1 MPLPEIGTKEFN
13 EYLEDITGQSQPRR
27 HKFYAEGVDAMEN
40 MGVHM
45 TGDDPKKLLE
55 IKRPNEDN
63 EAKKYRLESYKPKT
77 KSSANKATSIINRIY
92 NERLFSITFP
102 ENPSTLVSEEDI
114 LQTYLTEEMPLYVS
128 LTNFQKTVFTKM
140 HLKDANGL
148 IGVLPIDFDVP
159 DDEIF
164 EPIPIFY
171 TSEEL
176 VDFEDGVYY
185 TILREKKKKGQERL
199 SITKQKVIIYTSDK
213 ITVLFREKI
222 SDKWALKLDHEHN
235 FGFPPAFRVGGIVVD
250 THPPQLFESFIAGV
264 LPHWDD
270 AVSMNS
276 DLSFAIVNHLY
287 PREWEIP
294 VDCNGD
300 GCRDGRV
307 TRQNAS
313 GEDIDIDCPTCSG
326 TGKMTSRGPANI
338 HFVNKDALNPDA
350 PLPLPPFGYGEKE
363 LDSTE
368 LLVQLTKDEI
378 RKGFEAINMDI
389 VNDVGDNQS
398 GIAKVID
405 RQDLDG
411 FLDIYSGHVFKFV
424 LPKIIL
430 YITMWRYWEIYK
442 HNMKLI
448 KKTLPI
454 IKEPTT
460 FDVFSISLLTDEL
473 EKLTKAGAG
482 GSFLLGIQK
491 DIIDKR
497 FTDEF
502 TKNFFNTILD
512 VDPISHLTNDDIM
525 VQSRVIGQTEMY
537 IHTYAR
543 DLVEESMS
551 DNKGFLSLPL
561 QEKKEIIRKLAE
573 SKQPEIIPVEPEPNV

>member
-1 MPLPEIGTKEFN
+1 MPLPELGTKEFN
-13 EYLEDITGQSQPRR
+13 QYLEDITSQSQPRR
-27 HKFYAEGVDAMEN
+27 HKFYAEGVNAMEN

-45 TGDDPKKLLE
+45 TGDNPKKLLD
-55 IKRPNEDN
+55 IKRPNEDK
-63 EAKKYRLESYKPKT
+63 EAKTYRLESYKPKT

-102 ENPSTLVSEEDI
+102 KNPSTLVSDEDT

-128 LTNFQKTVFTKM
+128 LINFLKTVFTKM

-148 IGVLPIDFDVP
+148 IGVLPIDFDV
-159 DDEIF
+159 DDGKIL

-199 SITKQKVIIYTSDK
+199 SVTKQKVIIYTSDK

-222 SDKWALKLDHEHN
+222 SDNWTLRLDHVHN
-235 FGFPPAFRVGGIVVD
+235 FGFPPAFRVGGIVID

-300 GCRDGRV
+300 GCSGGKIR
-307 TRQNAS
+307 RQDA
-313 GEDIDIDCPTCSG
+313 GGKDIDIDCPICSG
-326 TGKMTSRGPANI
+326 SGKMTSRGPANI

-350 PLPLPPFGYGEKE
+350 PLPLPPFGVGEKE
-363 LDSTE
+363 LGSTE

-389 VNDVGDNQS
+389 VNEVGENQS
-398 GIAKVID
+398 GVAKVID

-411 FLDIYSGHVFKFV
+411 FLDVYSGHVFKFV
-424 LPKIIL
+424 IPNIIL
-430 YITMWRYWEIYK
+430 NITMWRYWEIYN
-442 HNMKLI
+442 HNKKLI
-448 KKTLPI
+448 KETLPI

-460 FDVFSISLLTDEL
+460 FDVFSITLLTDEL
-473 EKLTKAGAG
+473 EKLTKAGVG
-482 GSFLLGIQK
+482 GVTLLGIQK

-502 TKNFFNTILD
+502 TKNFFGTILD
-512 VDPISHLTNDDIM
+512 VDPISHLTNNDIM

-537 IHTYAR
+537 IHTYSR
-543 DLVEESMS
+543 DLVEEAMS
-551 DNKGFLSLPL
+551 AKEGFLSLDP
-561 QEKKEIIRKLAE
+561 QVKKQIIRDLAI
-573 SKQPEIIPVEPEPNV
+573 SKEPEVILPEPEPNV

>member
-1 MPLPEIGTKEFN
+1 MPLPEIGTEEFN
-13 EYLEDITGQSQPRR
+13 EYLEIITSQSQPKR
-27 HKFYAEGVDAMEN
+27 HKFYGASVEAMEN

-45 TGDDPKKLLE
+45 TGDNPKKLLD

-63 EAKKYRLESYKPKT
+63 EAKKYRLDSYKPKT

-102 ENPSTLVSEEDI
+102 ENPSSLVKDEDI

-128 LTNFQKTVFTKM
+128 LINFLKTVFTKM

-148 IGVLPIDFDVP
+148 IGVMPIDFELEDTDIAQPV
-159 DDEIF
+159 
-164 EPIPIFY
+164 PIFY

-176 VDFEDGVYY
+176 VDFEDGEFY
-185 TILREKKKKGQERL
+185 TVLREKKKKGTVG
-199 SITKQKVIIYTSDK
+199 SGIIKQKVIIYT
-213 ITVLFREKI
+213 ITRILILFREK
-222 SDKWALKLDHEHN
+222 SDDAWTIRVDHEHN
-235 FGFPPAFRVGGIVVD
+235 FGFPPAFRVGGIVID
-250 THPPQLFESFIAGV
+250 THPPQLFESYIAGV
-264 LPHWDD
+264 LPHWDE

-294 VDCNGD
+294 VDCNHD

-307 TRQNAS
+307 TIKDAT
-313 GEDIDIDCPTCSG
+313 GKDTDIKCPICSG
-326 TGKMTSRGPANI
+326 TGKMTSRGPANTTY
-338 HFVNKDALNPDA
+338 VNKDALNPDA
-350 PLPLPPFGYGEKE
+350 PLPLPPFGYAEKE
-363 LDSTE
+363 LSSTE
-368 LLVQLTKDEI
+368 LLVTLTEKEI

-389 VNDVGDNQS
+389 VNEVGENQS
-398 GIAKVID
+398 GVAKVID

-411 FLDIYSGHVFKFV
+411 FLDVYSGHVFKFV
-424 LPKIIL
+424 IPNIIL
-430 YITMWRYWEIYK
+430 NITMWRYWEIYK
-442 HNMKLI
+442 HNIDLI
-448 KKTLPI
+448 KKTLPA

-460 FDVFSISLLTDEL
+460 FDVFSITLLTDEL

-482 GSFLLGIQK
+482 GPFLLGIQK

-497 FTDEF
+497 FTDEL

-512 VDPISHLTNDDIM
+512 VDPISHLTGEDIM

-537 IHTYAR
+537 IHTYSR

-551 DNKGFLSLPL
+551 TNKGFLNMPL
-561 QEKKEIIRKLAE
+561 QMKKEIIRKLAE
-573 SKQPEIIPVEPEPNV
+573 SKKVEVIPAEPDV

>member
-1 MPLPEIGTKEFN
+1 
-13 EYLEDITGQSQPRR
+13 
-27 HKFYAEGVDAMEN
+27 
-40 MGVHM
+40 
-45 TGDDPKKLLE
+45 
-55 IKRPNEDN
+55 
-63 EAKKYRLESYKPKT
+63 
-77 KSSANKATSIINRIY
+77 
-92 NERLFSITFP
+92 
-102 ENPSTLVSEEDI
+102 
-114 LQTYLTEEMPLYVS
+114 
-128 LTNFQKTVFTKM
+128 
-140 HLKDANGL
+140 
-148 IGVLPIDFDVP
+148 
-159 DDEIF
+159 
-164 EPIPIFY
+164 
-171 TSEEL
+171 
-176 VDFEDGVYY
+176 
-185 TILREKKKKGQERL
+185 
-199 SITKQKVIIYTSDK
+199 
-213 ITVLFREKI
+213 
-222 SDKWALKLDHEHN
+222 
-235 FGFPPAFRVGGIVVD
+235 
-250 THPPQLFESFIAGV
+250 
-264 LPHWDD
+264 
-270 AVSMNS
+270 MNS

-300 GCRDGRV
+300 GCSGGRIR
-307 TRQNAS
+307 TQDAS
-313 GEDIDIDCPTCSG
+313 GKDIDINCPTCSG

-363 LDSTE
+363 LGSTE

-389 VNDVGDNQS
+389 VNEVGENQS

-411 FLDIYSGHVFKFV
+411 FLDVYSGHVFKFV
-424 LPKIIL
+424 IPNIIL
-430 YITMWRYWEIYK
+430 FITMWRYWEIYEQ
-442 HNMKLI
+442 NMNLI
-448 KKTLPI
+448 KDTLPV

-460 FDVFSISLLTDEL
+460 FDVFSITLLTEEL
-473 EKLTKAGAG
+473 EKLSKAGVG

-512 VDPISHLTNDDIM
+512 VDPISHLTSDEIM

-537 IHTYAR
+537 IHTYSR

-551 DNKGFLSLPL
+551 TKPGFLSLPL

>member
-13 EYLEDITGQSQPRR
+13 EYLENITSQSQPRR
-27 HKFYAEGVDAMEN
+27 HKFYTEAVDAMEN

-45 TGDDPKKLLE
+45 TGDDPKKLLD
-55 IKRPNEDN
+55 IKRPNEDK
-63 EAKKYRLESYKPKT
+63 EAKKYRLDSYKAKT

-102 ENPSTLVSEEDI
+102 ENPSPLVKDEDI

-148 IGVLPIDFDVP
+148 IGVIPIDFDID

-164 EPIPIFY
+164 QPIPIFY

-176 VDFEDGVYY
+176 VDFEDGVFY
-185 TILREKKKKGQERL
+185 TILREKKKKGIDL
-199 SITKQKVIIYTSDK
+199 INQKVIIYTTDQ
-213 ITVLFREKI
+213 IIVLFRKKTGDEWTVKV
-222 SDKWALKLDHEHN
+222 DHQHN
-235 FGFPPAFRVGGIVVD
+235 FGFPPAFRVGGIVID

-270 AVSMNS
+270 AVTMYS
-276 DLSFAIVNHLY
+276 DTQAAIVNHLY
-287 PREWEIP
+287 PEKWEFTI
-294 VDCNGD
+294 DCDND
-300 GCRDGRV
+300 GCQDGTITV
-307 TRQNAS
+307 VGAS
-313 GEDIDIDCPTCSG
+313 TENTSIECPICKGSG
-326 TGKMTSRGPANI
+326 KKTTKGPFNI
-338 HFVNKDALNPDA
+338 YQVNKDALNPDS
-350 PLPLPPFGYGEKE
+350 PLVTPPGGYMEKE
-363 LDSTE
+363 LESTR
-368 LLVQLTKDEI
+368 LLIIETEKEI

-389 VNDVGDNQS
+389 VNQVGENQS

-411 FLDIYSGHVFKFV
+411 FLDVYSSHVFKFV
-424 LPKIIL
+424 IPNIIL
-430 YITMWRYWEIYK
+430 FITMWRYWTIYK
-442 HNMKLI
+442 QDINLI
-448 KKTLPI
+448 KETLPI

-482 GSFLLGIQK
+482 GSFLLGLQK

-497 FTDEF
+497 FTDEL

-512 VDPISHLTNDDIM
+512 VDPLSHLTNDDIM

-537 IHTYAR
+537 IHTYSR

-551 DNKGFLSLPL
+551 KNKGFLNLPL

-573 SKQPEIIPVEPEPNV
+573 SKKVDVIPPDPNV

>member
-13 EYLEDITGQSQPRR
+13 EYLENITSQSQPKR
-27 HKFYAEGVDAMEN
+27 HKFYAESVTAMEN

-45 TGDDPKKLLE
+45 TGDSPEKLLN
-55 IKRPNEDN
+55 IKRPNEDK
-63 EAKKYRLESYKPKT
+63 EAKRYRLDSYKPKT

-102 ENPSTLVSEEDI
+102 ENPSTLVSDEDI

-148 IGVLPIDFDVP
+148 IGVMPIDFELEDTDIAQPV
-159 DDEIF
+159 
-164 EPIPIFY
+164 PIFY
-171 TSEEL
+171 TAREL
-176 VDFEDGVYY
+176 VDFEDGEFY
-185 TILREKKKKGQERL
+185 TVLREKKKKGTVGTG
-199 SITKQKVIIYTSDK
+199 IIKQKVIIYT
-213 ITVLFREKI
+213 ITRILILFKEKTD
-222 SDKWALKLDHEHN
+222 DKWTIRVDHSHN
-235 FGFPPAFRVGGIVVD
+235 FGFPPAFRVGGIVID
-250 THPPQLFESFIAGV
+250 TNPPQLFESYIAGV
-264 LPHWDD
+264 LPHWDE

-294 VDCNGD
+294 VDCNHD

-307 TRQNAS
+307 TIKDAA
-313 GEDIDIDCPTCSG
+313 GKDTDIKCPTCSG
-326 TGKMTSRGPANI
+326 TGKMTSRGPANTTY
-338 HFVNKDALNPDA
+338 VNKDALNPDA
-350 PLPLPPFGYGEKE
+350 PLPLPPFGYAEKE
-363 LDSTE
+363 LSSTE
-368 LLVQLTKDEI
+368 LLVTLTEKEI

-389 VNDVGDNQS
+389 VNEVGENQS
-398 GIAKVID
+398 GVAKVID

-411 FLDIYSGHVFKFV
+411 FLDVYSGHVFKFV

-442 HNMKLI
+442 HNMDLI
-448 KKTLPI
+448 KDTLPV

-460 FDVFSISLLTDEL
+460 FDVFSITLLTEEL
-473 EKLTKAGAG
+473 EKLTAAGAG
-482 GSFLLGIQK
+482 GPFLLGIQK

-497 FTDEF
+497 FTDEL

-512 VDPISHLTNDDIM
+512 VDPISHLTADDIM

-537 IHTYAR
+537 IHTYSR

-551 DNKGFLSLPL
+551 TKPGFLSLPP
-561 QEKKEIIRKLAE
+561 QEKKQIIRDLAI
-573 SKQPEIIPVEPEPNV
+573 SKEPEVIPPEPEPDV

>member
-1 MPLPEIGTKEFN
+1 MPLPEIGTKKFN
-13 EYLEDITGQSQPRR
+13 EYLESITIQSQPKR
-27 HKFYAEGVDAMEN
+27 HKFYDESVTAMEN

-45 TGDDPKKLLE
+45 TGDSPEKLLN
-55 IKRPNEDN
+55 IKRPNEDK
-63 EAKKYRLESYKPKT
+63 EAKRYRLDSYKPKT

-102 ENPSTLVSEEDI
+102 ENPSSLVKDEDI

-128 LTNFQKTVFTKM
+128 LTNFLKTVFTKM

-148 IGVLPIDFDVP
+148 IGVMPIDFDLEDTDIAQPV
-159 DDEIF
+159 
-164 EPIPIFY
+164 PIFY
-171 TSEEL
+171 TAEEL
-176 VDFEDGVYY
+176 VDFEDGEFY
-185 TILREKKKKGQERL
+185 TVLREKKKKGTVGTVIL
-199 SITKQKVIIYTSDK
+199 KQKVIIYTTTR
-213 ITVLFREKI
+213 ILILFREKLDDAWTI
-222 SDKWALKLDHEHN
+222 RVDHEHN
-235 FGFPPAFRVGGIVVD
+235 FGFPPAFRVGGIVID
-250 THPPQLFESFIAGV
+250 THPPQLFESYIAGV
-264 LPHWDD
+264 LPHWDE

-294 VDCNGD
+294 VDCNHD

-307 TRQNAS
+307 TIKDAT
-313 GEDIDIDCPTCSG
+313 GKDTDIKCPICSG
-326 TGKMTSRGPANI
+326 TGKMTSRGPANTTY
-338 HFVNKDALNPDA
+338 VNKDALNPDA
-350 PLPLPPFGYGEKE
+350 PLPLPPFGYAEKE
-363 LDSTE
+363 LSSTE
-368 LLVQLTKDEI
+368 LLVTLTEKEI

-389 VNDVGDNQS
+389 VNEVGENQS

-411 FLDIYSGHVFKFV
+411 FLDVYSGHVFKFV
-424 LPKIIL
+424 IPNIIL
-430 YITMWRYWEIYK
+430 NITMWRYWEIYK
-442 HNMKLI
+442 HNIDLI
-448 KKTLPI
+448 KETLPV

-460 FDVFSISLLTDEL
+460 FDVFSITLLTDEL
-473 EKLTKAGAG
+473 EKLTKARAG

-497 FTDEF
+497 FTDEL

-537 IHTYAR
+537 IHTYSR
-543 DLVEESMS
+543 DLVEEAMS
-551 DNKGFLSLPL
+551 ANKGFLNMEL
-561 QEKKEIIRKLAE
+561 QKKKEIIRKLAE
-573 SKQPEIIPVEPEPNV
+573 SKQPAVIPVEPDV